1 MIKSL
6 PIDEN
11 PREKALQYG
20 IETLNN
26 VELLAL
32 VLRTG
37 NKEESVL
44 ELASRLL
51 KEIGG
56 MGQLTHVNY
65 ASLVSLKGIKKAKA
79 IEILSIIE
87 IAKRLKNENKNDEQ
101 LLSPESIYLRMKDKM
116 MFLKQEHFIILCLS
130 QNHRVI
136 HEKTIFVGSL
146 NMSVVT
152 PREVFKEAINVSS
165 AKLVLLHN
173 HPSGDAHPSHEDIY
187 LTEQFEKLG
196 DMMSIEIIDHII
208 VGWNQYFS
216 IKAMQLYHYK
226 DGEKGKHE

>member
-6 PIDEN
+6 PIEEN
-11 PREKALQYG
+11 PREKALKYG
-20 IETLNN
+20 IESLNN

-51 KEIGG
+51 KEVGG
-56 MGQLTHVNY
+56 IEQLSRVSY
-65 ASLVSLKGIKKAKA
+65 ASLVALKGIKKAKA

-87 IAKRLKNENKNDEQ
+87 IAKRLKNENYVEEQ
-101 LLSPESIYLRMKDKM
+101 LLSPQSIYLRMKDKM
-116 MFLKQEHFIILCLS
+116 MFLKQEHFIVLCLS

-136 HEKTIFVGSL
+136 QEKTIFVGSL

-165 AKLVLLHN
+165 AKIVLLHN
-173 HPSGDAHPSHEDIY
+173 HPSGDANPSQEDVH
-187 LTEQFEKLG
+187 LTRQFEQLG
-196 DMMSIEIIDHII
+196 DMMAIEVVDHII
-208 VGWNQYFS
+208 IGWNQYYS
-216 IKAMQLYHYK
+216 IKAMQLYQYK
-226 DGEKGKHE
+226 ENMKDKQK